1 MGLRQR
7 TAICILRM
15 QRNIAESKPQRLT
28 QKPRLRSARHI
39 QFSHIDA
46 SRVQRGHALSPHLNR
61 MDQEDSLRLIQRL
74 RQALQPITEQES
86 QASKEYESLQ
96 DELHRLTQHIAQ
108 QKNRV
113 TEAQILEDIVL
124 PFERKLEADVLPYR
138 IVKIAAPMT
147 GVESPLPRRLERLDG
162 APSDLSVYRQN
173 LPSSPIQG
181 SAPNL
186 SLVPPE
192 KLDAPEAQD
201 LLIDENVQLGN
212 ATAYLTQQSL
222 ETQGPRSVQV
232 SIRPEL
238 ALSLLDS

>member
-15 QRNIAESKPQRLT
+15 QRDIAESKPQRLA
-28 QKPRLRSARHI
+28 QKPRLRSARHV
-39 QFSHIDA
+39 QFSHIDT
-46 SRVQRGHALSPHLNR
+46 SKVQRGHALSPHLNR
-61 MDQEDSLRLIQRL
+61 VDQGDSLRLIQRL
-74 RQALQPITEQES
+74 RQALQPITDQES

-113 TEAQILEDIVL
+113 TEAKILEDIVL
-124 PFERKLEADVLPYR
+124 PFDRKVQADVLPYR
-138 IVKIAAPMT
+138 IVKIAAQ
-147 GVESPLPRRLERLDG
+147 GVEPSVLRRIERLDG
-162 APSDLSVYRQN
+162 VPSDLSAYRQN
-173 LPSSPIQG
+173 LPSSPVHAG
-181 SAPNL
+181 VPNL
-186 SLVPPE
+186 SLVPSE
-192 KLDAPEAQD
+192 TVDAPEAQD